1 MSMLT
6 ELKAAIAKHG
16 NVART
21 NRFKVDFTGIS
32 NKGYGTLNE
41 IKDLEY
47 FLEAV
52 NMPSKDVETVEY
64 SLYRNPISYATG
76 YKNGDFSMTF
86 RAPVDMF
93 VKEIFDRWIEDI
105 IPSGDYKLKYRSQIG
120 VDFTITQISDRKPG
134 AKSYE
139 TISQNLFASLPAD
152 GIISID
158 GTINPNP
165 RQSSPMS
172 SIKDLERQYSITV
185 TEAYPISISSIEYS
199 NTQEGE
205 YVTFEV
211 GFAYKDIINEVS
223 KQRQRQRQQ
232 RLQRQ
237 QQRLFEEI
245 QRGLEQFDGFGPG
258 QNISN
263 D

>member
-1 MSMLT
+1 MLT

-21 NRFKVDFTGIS
+21 NRFKVDFTGIWV
-32 NKGYGTLNE
+32 KKYATLDE

-47 FLEAV
+47 FLEDV
-52 NMPSKDVETVEY
+52 NMPSKEIETVES

-76 YKNGDFSMTF
+76 YKNGDFSMKF

-120 VDFTITQISDRKPG
+120 VDFKITQISDRQDRRLAITSPQDLQELNRV
-134 AKSYE
+134 YE
-139 TISQNLFASLPAD
+139 LEAMTPVQNRE
-152 GIISID
+152 
-158 GTINPNP
+158 NP
-165 RQSSPMS
+165 RT
-172 SIKDLERQYSITV
+172 EVNYYSITV
-185 TEAYPISISSIEYS
+185 TAAYPISISSIDYS

-223 KQRQRQRQQ
+223 KQKRQLQ
-232 RLQRQ
+232 LQRRVEEF
-237 QQRLFEEI
+237 QRGVDQGFVEEF
-245 QRGLEQFDGFGPG
+245 QRGLEQLDNILGFGG
-258 QNISN
+258 NIPN

>member
-52 NMPSKDVETVEY
+52 NMPGKEIETVEY

-105 IPSGDYKLKYRSQIG
+105 IPSRDYKLKYRSQIG
-120 VDFTITQISDRKPG
+120 VDFTITQISDRRPG

-139 TISQNLFASLPAD
+139 TISQNLSASLPARD
-152 GIISID
+152 IISID
-158 GTINPNP
+158 GTINPQ
-165 RQSSPMS
+165 RSSPIS

-223 KQRQRQRQQ
+223 KKLSNERNAKIKTKA
-232 RLQRQ
+232 LITPIAEAIDF
-237 QQRLFEEI
+237 LF
-245 QRGLEQFDGFGPG
+245 D
-258 QNISN
+258 
-263 D
+263 